1 MKEDPADT
9 PLALPRLTTPTWE
22 MELLISAASAFAL
35 LQVLGVQQEAFLR
48 MAVWFNESHM
58 QAMLTPL
65 YLYARIVLICLSGAF
80 IIHLATRAYW
90 VGLIGLNSIFPDG
103 PDFSKFKYGPFQRR
117 LIDAS
122 KPDTDALIEKADNRA
137 TLVFSFGVGLAL
149 IMVLPVLMMAVA
161 IVATLILAPF
171 FGYEQAMSIAL
182 IAVLGPFIV
191 TITLPSMIDQLLG
204 KHIAPDSLVGQGLTK
219 AFSGLSRLSINTS
232 GNALTMFLF
241 SRMKGVKSAALASA
255 LIGMLLSL
263 VAFIGIPRLAKIA
276 TQMDVVSGLEASD
289 YAVQRA
295 GSLEYANRAF
305 IPAPFIS
312 GRYLDLTVPVPAND
326 IPTDQPVCVTAKNEK
341 QRRNC
346 LRQTLAVHI
355 DGKPTALT
363 WLEQKAS
370 PGRTMALRAFIDIS
384 DLATG
389 QHVLTIDY
397 AAGRKSPDES
407 WREIINFWN

>member
-1 MKEDPADT
+1 
-9 PLALPRLTTPTWE
+9 
-22 MELLISAASAFAL
+22 
-35 LQVLGVQQEAFLR
+35 
-48 MAVWFNESHM
+48 
-58 QAMLTPL
+58 
-65 YLYARIVLICLSGAF
+65 
-80 IIHLATRAYW
+80 
-90 VGLIGLNSIFPDG
+90 
-103 PDFSKFKYGPFQRR
+103 
-117 LIDAS
+117 
-122 KPDTDALIEKADNRA
+122 
-137 TLVFSFGVGLAL
+137 
-149 IMVLPVLMMAVA
+149 
-161 IVATLILAPF
+161 
-171 FGYEQAMSIAL
+171 MSIAL

-370 PGRTMALRAFIDIS
+370 PGRRWRSAHSSIFPIWRRAS
-384 DLATG
+384 MC
-389 QHVLTIDY
+389 
-397 AAGRKSPDES
+397 
-407 WREIINFWN
+407 